1 MSNPK
6 EPTRPLKFWEVKQE
20 ILNRMTVK
28 LDFSQL
34 THLDPEMLRHELR
47 EVVNRVCEALDPGF
61 DQLTKDIL
69 ANEIVD
75 EILRGQMGG

>member
-28 LDFSQL
+28 LEFSQL
-34 THLDPEMLRHELR
+34 AHLNPDLLRHELR
-47 EVVNRVCEALDPGF
+47 EVVHRVCDALDPGF

-69 ANEIVD
+69 ANEIVN
-75 EILRGQMGG
+75 EVLRGQLGG

>member
-1 MSNPK
+1 MNNPK

-28 LDFSQL
+28 LDFAQL
-34 THLDPEMLRHELR
+34 SHLNPDLLRHELK
-47 EVVNRVCEALDPGF
+47 EVVDRVCDALNPGF

-69 ANEIVD
+69 ANEIVN
-75 EILRGQMGG
+75 EIVRGQFGG

>member
-20 ILNRMTVK
+20 ILNRMVVK

-34 THLDPEMLRHELR
+34 THLNPELLRHELK
-47 EVVNRVCEALDPGF
+47 EVVDRVCDALNPDF

-69 ANEIVD
+69 ANEIVN
-75 EILRGQMGG
+75 EIFRGQLGG